1 MSSAQGYESHSHT
14 PVLLAEVIEGLQVR
28 ADGIYMD
35 CTFGRGGHTRALLAK
50 LGPRGRV
57 VAIDRDPQAVAAG
70 RALAAREPRV
80 SVIQASFDRIAALA
94 AEQGVTGKVSGVLF
108 DLGVSSPQLDDAG
121 RGFSFQVDGPL
132 DMRMDPGSG
141 ESAAQWLARADAE
154 AIARV
159 LFEFGEERHARRI
172 ARAIVA
178 RRAEAPIESTR
189 QLAEVVAAAQPAG
202 GRRAGSRGVHPAT
215 RTFQAIRIHIN
226 RELEALD
233 AALEQVPGILA
244 AEGRL
249 AVISFHSLEDRR
261 VKRFMRARSRG
272 PTAPRGMPV
281 APPGPPPVLRILGPA
296 IRAGSDEVRAN
307 PRARSAVLRIA
318 ARLP

>member
-1 MSSAQGYESHSHT
+1 MTNVHAHTHT
-14 PVLLAEVIEGLQVR
+14 PVLLAEVIDGLQVQ

-35 CTFGRGGHTRALLAK
+35 CTFGRGGHTRGLLEK

-70 RALAAREPRV
+70 RT
-80 SVIQASFDRIAALA
+80 LA
-94 AEQGVTGKVSGVLF
+94 AEDPRLSVEQANFDGIAGVAAAHQVAGRLNGVLF
-108 DLGVSSPQLDDAG
+108 DLGVSSPQLDDIT
-121 RGFSFQVDGPL
+121 RGFSFQDDGPL
-132 DMRMDPGSG
+132 DMRMDQSAG
-141 ESAAQWLARADAE
+141 ESAAQWLAKAGDE
-154 AIARV
+154 EIAGV
-159 LFEFGEERHARRI
+159 LRNYGEERHARRI

-178 RRAEAPIESTR
+178 QRVEAPIETTR
-189 QLAEVVAAAQPAG
+189 RLADIVAAAQPRT
-202 GRRAGSRGVHPAT
+202 GRRHGARLKHPAT

-226 RELEALD
+226 AELEALD
-233 AALEQVPGILA
+233 AALDQVPGILA

-261 VKRFMRARSRG
+261 VKRFIRARSRG

-281 APPGPPPVLRILGPA
+281 VPPGAPAELRSVGRA
-296 IRAGSDEVRAN
+296 IRAGEDEVRSN

-318 ARLP
+318 ARRP